1 MWEQAEV
8 TVVSRVIP
16 VMLAD
21 LQELTP
27 IHSSNCLSAG
37 EGTHRETNA
46 HKKDT
51 HTAPHLAP
59 HWHRSC
65 FFHKEKPLSA
75 KLRHFLHVNEQDE
88 ISIVI

>member
-27 IHSSNCLSAG
+27 IHSSSCLSAG
-37 EGTHRETNA
+37 EGTHTDKCTQTGHAQLHFWPVTGSAVGSPTEKNLSVGHVA
-46 HKKDT
+46 
-51 HTAPHLAP
+51 AFSLMLM
-59 HWHRSC
+59 
-65 FFHKEKPLSA
+65 KE
-75 KLRHFLHVNEQDE
+75 RTFL
-88 ISIVI
+88 I